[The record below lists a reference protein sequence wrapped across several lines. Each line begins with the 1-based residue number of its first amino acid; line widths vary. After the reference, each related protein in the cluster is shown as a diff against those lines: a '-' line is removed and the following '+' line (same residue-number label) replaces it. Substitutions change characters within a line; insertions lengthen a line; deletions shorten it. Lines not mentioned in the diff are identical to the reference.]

1 MRPNV
6 DSNDLGFGHR
16 LGLAAKADAI
26 RGEGVRPKC
35 WPHAA
40 AIQAA
45 PMLFRRFQEKRRGA
59 GRQDASTQNLERRFD
74 SIETEMASGKMVEQV
89 KVRQQMHGEIA
100 AKRGVTVAAVT
111 ADAGDLDRALI
122 ELDVVALMSFGR

>member
-1 MRPNV
+1 M
-6 DSNDLGFGHR
+6 
-16 LGLAAKADAI
+16 
-26 RGEGVRPKC
+26 
-35 WPHAA
+35 
-40 AIQAA
+40 
-45 PMLFRRFQEKRRGA
+45 
-59 GRQDASTQNLERRFD
+59 ERRFV

-100 AKRGVTVAAVT
+100 AKRGVAVAAVT

>member
-1 MRPNV
+1 
-6 DSNDLGFGHR
+6 
-16 LGLAAKADAI
+16 
-26 RGEGVRPKC
+26 
-35 WPHAA
+35 
-40 AIQAA
+40 
-45 PMLFRRFQEKRRGA
+45 MLFRRFQEKRRGA

-100 AKRGVTVAAVT
+100 AKRGVAVAAVT

>member
-1 MRPNV
+1 MLSEAKVYARNAGLVPPRYRQHQCCAGGFKRSGEISAGNV
-6 DSNDLGFGHR
+6 
-16 LGLAAKADAI
+16 
-26 RGEGVRPKC
+26 
-35 WPHAA
+35 
-40 AIQAA
+40 
-45 PMLFRRFQEKRRGA
+45 
-59 GRQDASTQNLERRFD
+59 RQNQDMERRFV

-100 AKRGVTVAAVT
+100 AKRGVAVAAVT